1 MRSYS
6 PREIV
11 DFAGEK
17 KDNIGI
23 AYTYNEPIVW
33 FEYMMDIAEVARRKG
48 MKNVMVTNGFIN
60 PQPLDEV
67 LKVMDAFNVDLKAFT
82 EDFYLT
88 QTMSKLKPV
97 KESLKQI
104 RRSGK
109 HLEITYLII
118 PGKNDDP
125 NDFVHMLKWIKGELG
140 DDTVLHLSRYFP
152 TYKMSAPPTPSGLV
166 SDLFEMAKLHLK
178 YVYIGNLN
186 TNTGQNTYCPS
197 CDHKVIDRSR
207 YDTWVKGLD
216 ESGACAKCGQK
227 IIKNL

>member
-1 MRSYS
+1 
-6 PREIV
+6 
-11 DFAGEK
+11 
-17 KDNIGI
+17 
-23 AYTYNEPIVW
+23 
-33 FEYMMDIAEVARRKG
+33 
-48 MKNVMVTNGFIN
+48 
-60 PQPLDEV
+60 
-67 LKVMDAFNVDLKAFT
+67 
-82 EDFYLT
+82 
-88 QTMSKLKPV
+88 MSKLKPV

-125 NDFVHMLKWIKGELG
+125 NYFVQMLKWIKGELG
-140 DDTVLHLSRYFP
+140 EDTVLHLSRYFP